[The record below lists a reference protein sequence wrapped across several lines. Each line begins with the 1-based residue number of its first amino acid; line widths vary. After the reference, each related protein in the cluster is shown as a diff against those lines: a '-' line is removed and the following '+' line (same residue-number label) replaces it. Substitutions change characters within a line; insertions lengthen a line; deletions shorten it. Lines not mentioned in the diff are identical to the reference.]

1 MFQLKAQSKGLKL
14 NFERSPD
21 VPQYVQTD
29 EGKLRQVLINLLGNA
44 IKFTES
50 GCVTLRVKSVM
61 GNGQKVIGNGV
72 NSSNYLLPI
81 TYYQLHF
88 EVSDTGPGISP
99 QEIDSLFEAFTQT
112 AAGQHSQGGTGL
124 GLRISRSFVQLM
136 GGDITVDS
144 TFGHGA
150 TFKFDIKIKLA
161 QASEIQTTQASG
173 RVMGLAPNQR
183 EYRLLVVEDHSDS
196 CQLLVKLLTSI
207 GFLVREASNGQEA
220 VALWESWE
228 PHLILMD
235 MRMPVMDGYEAT
247 AKIKS
252 HLKGQ
257 ATVIIALTA
266 SAFEEQRKIILSEG
280 CDDFIGKP
288 FQEKIL
294 LEKIAQHLGVQYVYE
309 DSPQVTS
316 LHSAERLE
324 VLTPEALAV
333 MPDEWRSQLYRAAE
347 ACNDQEILSLIEQIP
362 EEHAEL
368 KLALDN
374 LVDNFRLDLIFD
386 LTEASTNE

>member
-1 MFQLKAQSKGLKL
+1 MINDILEMSKIEAGRITFHETSFNLYQLLSSLQEMFQLKAQSKGLKL

-207 GFLVREASNGQEA
+207 GF
-220 VALWESWE
+220 
-228 PHLILMD
+228 
-235 MRMPVMDGYEAT
+235 
-247 AKIKS
+247 
-252 HLKGQ
+252 
-257 ATVIIALTA
+257 
-266 SAFEEQRKIILSEG
+266 
-280 CDDFIGKP
+280 
-288 FQEKIL
+288 
-294 LEKIAQHLGVQYVYE
+294 
-309 DSPQVTS
+309 
-316 LHSAERLE
+316 
-324 VLTPEALAV
+324 
-333 MPDEWRSQLYRAAE
+333 
-347 ACNDQEILSLIEQIP
+347 
-362 EEHAEL
+362 
-368 KLALDN
+368 
-374 LVDNFRLDLIFD
+374 
-386 LTEASTNE
+386 